1 MKKSSQ
7 ELILSLKQMEGSQL
21 FIIMKFIKEKY
32 QLNESQVF
40 MTDVERVVRETVL
53 DYLESCDNIKAEVR
67 RLFDAQNYIAGLDN
81 SNLSILCRFLV
92 NIRVRDKD
100 GNYING
106 FDEETVKKFEERK
119 FHFKIPFFK
128 R

>member
-21 FIIMKFIKEKY
+21 FIIVKFIKENY
-32 QLNESQVF
+32 QLDESHIF

-53 DYLESCDNIKAEVR
+53 DYLISCDDIEAEVR

-92 NIRVRDKD
+92 NIRVRDKN
-100 GNYING
+100 GNYIND
-106 FDEETVKKFEERK
+106 FDEEIVKKFEEHK
-119 FHFKIPFFK
+119 FHFKIPFLK

>member
-21 FIIMKFIKEKY
+21 FIIVKFIKEKY

-40 MTDVERVVRETVL
+40 MTDVERVVRETIL
-53 DYLESCDNIKAEVR
+53 DYLESCDNIKVEVR
-67 RLFDAQNYIAGLDN
+67 RLFSTHYIIGLDN
-81 SNLSILCRFLV
+81 SNLSVLCRFLL
-92 NIRVRDKD
+92 NIQVRDKN

-106 FDEETVKKFEERK
+106 FDEETVKSFEEHAIS
-119 FHFKIPFFK
+119 F
-128 R
+128 